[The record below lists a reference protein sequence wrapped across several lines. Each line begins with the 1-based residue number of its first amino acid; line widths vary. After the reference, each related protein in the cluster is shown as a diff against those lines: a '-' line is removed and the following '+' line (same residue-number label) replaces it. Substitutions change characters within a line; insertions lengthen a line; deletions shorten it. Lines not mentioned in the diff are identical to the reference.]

1 MKHDCRHLLSALLA
15 TGLLLMPASAAPPVV
30 DTSTVYASEP
40 ITGDDIKEMLELRAN
55 KHRVT
60 FDKPKQAK
68 VVIEILGQG
77 EPIEIDLPGPCKYV
91 TVMLYQPDKERE
103 SGPTKMYY
111 WLNTERGGHHSSFHF
126 DASRAKHARYG
137 VMDGVFTIKA
147 SYNSQFTDKPTYQ
160 IKVIAKDV
168 E

>member
-1 MKHDCRHLLSALLA
+1 MKLDSRHLLSALLA

-30 DTSTVYASEP
+30 DTSTLYDSEP
-40 ITGDDIKEMLELRAN
+40 ITGDDIKEMLDLWAN

-68 VVIEILGQG
+68 VVIEILDQK

-111 WLNTERGGHHSSFHF
+111 WLKTELGGHHSSFYF
-126 DASRAKHARYG
+126 EASRATHARYG
-137 VMDGVFTIKA
+137 IENGVFTIKA

-160 IKVIAKDV
+160 LKVIAKDT